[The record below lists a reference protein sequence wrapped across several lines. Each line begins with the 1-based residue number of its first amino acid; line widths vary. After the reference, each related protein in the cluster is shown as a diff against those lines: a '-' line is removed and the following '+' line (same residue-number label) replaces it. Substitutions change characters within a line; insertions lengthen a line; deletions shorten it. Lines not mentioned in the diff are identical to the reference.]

1 MKIKNNTSTKVTPF
15 TVVAIIGV
23 LCLSFFVLTNN
34 EKSKTTLLNND
45 DLDTRT
51 RLPTIEIEYNELFSS
66 SDYVLHDDDELSIY
80 LMSGSAIPKIIY
92 AYKNEISDRQ
102 LTDSF
107 FLHVYLKDSS
117 KLKKK
122 AHFANA
128 DFIEKPKTFLIEGKT
143 YYVFQRDLTSSNYKE
158 GHIPINNIDY
168 INTGRFKPTAGRSLD
183 LRKLDPSNIPN
194 AQLNNGLDKISISI
208 SKKAYNK
215 IKDKRDDALSK
226 GILISQDD
234 DLVNGSVRLNNGDYQ
249 KVELRLKGD
258 WTDHLK
264 HENKWSY
271 RLIMKG
277 RNTFKGMRKFSIQHP
292 VVRNHLWE
300 WLFNKTVKD
309 NGIIGLRY
317 NYADVTL
324 TVKDI
329 TDIKIPI
336 GIMAIEESFDKIL
349 IENNKKREGI
359 ILTFDESLLW
369 KDREKQRILGLE
381 RKSQSKDLHSI
392 HNAPIKVFNQNK
404 VLSDPK
410 LLKQFETAKD
420 LLEGLRQGE
429 YMISDVFD
437 VDKLTTFLALSNLFG
452 GYHGLIWHNLR
463 IYYNPITNKLEPISF
478 DSNSGIRLT
487 ELVQYPMSEND
498 TIFQEKLIEKL
509 KLVSSSSFVNNLV
522 ARHAKELIALEKSMS
537 TEYNQETNLDIL
549 VYNSNF
555 IKKKINPAVLITAS
569 LLSHDKEFMTVALN
583 NVSGKAITVQH
594 LENIEG
600 AVLGSLE
607 NDVVLN
613 QNSQTVLKF
622 KLSDYFVNAFVSK
635 KNKKGAFQYPKDVQK
650 LKIAHAI
657 KGVGLKRLAEIKP
670 YATNSKLTQSVAQY
684 KQSRTPNYTE
694 FAFIKTHNDTLVL
707 KKGKHSISK
716 NLIIPSGFIV
726 IAETG
731 FSLDFINGASVL
743 STSPFQLEG
752 TPDLPITFFSSNGT
766 GGGIFVTNANEPSQ
780 LSHCVFDN
788 LSNPQS
794 EIWSVSGAVNFHES
808 DVTIT
813 HTSFKNNRCDDG
825 LNIIRSSFVMTDT
838 VFEGTQSDAFDG
850 DFVSGTL
857 ERCTFL
863 NSGND
868 GIDVSGSELVLKD
881 ITINNPSDKAISAGE
896 NSTIKG
902 EDITIANGEIGVVSK
917 DLSTINL
924 NDVSISRTRLGLSA
938 FQKKS
943 EYGVAT
949 ISVNNLALTNIEVN
963 HLIEVNSN
971 LTIDNVAVETVSNNV
986 IDQMYGKEYG
996 KSSK

>member
-694 FAFIKTHNDTLVL
+694 FAFIETHNDTLVL

-813 HTSFKNNRCDDG
+813 HTSFKNNRCEDG